1 MPRNPNA
8 TSPNENTAANSCC
21 DTRYAPDI
29 RLTITT
35 PIQKAEK
42 LPAVSPARMLRL
54 TPPSREK
61 GVAQRPTLSSSSCR
75 FPAMT
80 WFERLTGFK
89 ETSPQQV
96 RAHLRVEGETLI
108 SAVNGRSY
116 LHGRLETPSLGELRQ
131 RVMASASATDRLS
144 LREIVADVRALHVDP
159 AHAGGLF
166 QVASQFNL
174 LEMTSPRVTPE
185 RGVGIYENDHTQ
197 GPACAIAAGA
207 GTIYRNYFVPL
218 DGQPGQSA
226 RRQIDCLADLG
237 AALDNPRQHWW
248 RMQNGYVLSS
258 RQALVQLSDRLRAA
272 DEAERDRL
280 RASLRIGVQWDT
292 QVTLQEAQHTVT
304 QAYCSA
310 LPVAYSHLP
319 AELWEPFGRL
329 VLEAAYE
336 ATLCAAMLN
345 ASRTGN
351 RRVFLTLLGGGAFGN
366 DPVWITS
373 AIARALERYRR
384 YDLEVAVVSH
394 GVSKRDVQR
403 LIETFRSV

>member
-1 MPRNPNA
+1 
-8 TSPNENTAANSCC
+8 
-21 DTRYAPDI
+21 
-29 RLTITT
+29 
-35 PIQKAEK
+35 
-42 LPAVSPARMLRL
+42 
-54 TPPSREK
+54 
-61 GVAQRPTLSSSSCR
+61 
-75 FPAMT
+75 MT

-96 RAHLRVEGETLI
+96 RAHLRVEGEALI

-131 RVMASASATDRLS
+131 RVMASASATGRLS

-226 RRQIDCLADLG
+226 RHQLDCLADLG

-258 RQALVQLSDRLRAA
+258 RKALTPLSDQLRAA

-280 RASLRIGVQWDT
+280 QALLRIGVQWNT
-292 QVTLQEAQHTVT
+292 QVTLQECRHTVT

-310 LPVAYSHLP
+310 LPVAYSHFS
-319 AELWEPFGRL
+319 AALWEPFARL

-336 ATLCAAMLN
+336 ATLCAAILN

-384 YDLEVAVVSH
+384 HDLEVAVVSH